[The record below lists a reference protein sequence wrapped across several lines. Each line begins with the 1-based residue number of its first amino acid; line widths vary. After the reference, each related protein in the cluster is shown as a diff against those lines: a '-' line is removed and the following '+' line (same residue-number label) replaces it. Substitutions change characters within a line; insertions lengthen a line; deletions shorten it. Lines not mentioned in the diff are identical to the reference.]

1 MAGSLGANFVSRT
14 AHDVFLDGAGTV
26 AVNPLTSAAIRALMN
41 AGHAAK
47 GHLGGWHADENGQPL
62 YRHFGK
68 RAGEIRIRIDAA
80 DEPDIGADGWEILE
94 GVSPFTL
101 DVTLALLA
109 QLCDPRTRDRTKWP
123 MSYPAAV
130 SASRI
135 LRYKG
140 ITRWG
145 NDRDELFQRID
156 EEIRRLH
163 TLRFD
168 LIGFPAWDSSVSRW
182 NQAGV
187 SVNGVRL
194 IEAVESDSASARDRV
209 WLVRLGPWTEW
220 WLNSQAKVWTGP
232 LPKALIE
239 FDHRKNRGTE
249 VLAKK
254 IGIDAQMLWCAIR
267 SRAHIERRVESLLE
281 DIGELPPPESRNAH
295 WAGRLRDRFDEAL
308 LSLKERGLV
317 DNVVWSDRF
326 APGSCDR
333 NKGWVEPWLA
343 SKITLVRPADLFGPV
358 DEKRV
363 RKTVNRRRRAAQA
376 TAPGAGD
383 LRHARLRLGLSQIS
397 VAQALG
403 VSASYLSQ
411 METGKM
417 PLSDRVMGDASA
429 YFSRMGPQ

>member
-1 MAGSLGANFVSRT
+1 MAGSLGTSFVSRT

-26 AVNPLTSAAIRALMN
+26 PVNPLTCAAIRALMN

-47 GHLGGWHADENGQPL
+47 GHLGGWHADEDGQPL

-68 RAGEIRIRIDAA
+68 RAGEIRIRIDAT
-80 DEPDIGADGWEILE
+80 DGPDIGEDGWEILE

-101 DVTLALLA
+101 DVALALLA

-145 NDRDELFQRID
+145 TDRGKLLRRID
-156 EEIRRLH
+156 EEIHRLQ

-168 LIGFPAWDSSVSRW
+168 LIDFPAWDSAVGRW
-182 NQAGV
+182 NPAGV
-187 SVNGVRL
+187 SVTGVRL
-194 IEAVESDSASARDRV
+194 IEAEESESTATRDRV

-220 WLNSQAKVWTGP
+220 WLNSRAKVWTGP

-254 IGIDAQMLWCAIR
+254 MGIDVLMLWCAIR

-281 DIGELPPPESRNAH
+281 DIGELPAPEHRNAH

-308 LSLKERGLV
+308 LSLKEKGLI
-317 DNVVWSDRF
+317 DNIVWPDRF

-343 SKITLVRPADLFGPV
+343 SKITLVRPADLFGPI
-358 DEKRV
+358 DQERI
-363 RKTVNRRRRAAQA
+363 RKTTNRRRRAAQA
-376 TAPGAGD
+376 SAPGTGD
-383 LRHARLRLGLSQIS
+383 LRHARLRLGLSQAS

-417 PLSDRVMGDASA
+417 PLSDRVMSDASA
-429 YFSRMGPQ
+429 YFNRMGTA

>member
-1 MAGSLGANFVSRT
+1 MSNHFGANYLSRT

-26 AVNPLTSAAIRALMN
+26 PVNPLTSAAIRALMN
-41 AGHAAK
+41 AGHAAR
-47 GHLGGWHADENGQPL
+47 GHLGGWHADEEGQPQ

-68 RAGEIRIRIDAA
+68 RAGEIRIRIDASEAA
-80 DEPDIGADGWEILE
+80 DLGDDGWEILE

-101 DVTLALLA
+101 DVALALLA
-109 QLCDPRTRDRTKWP
+109 QMCDPRTRDRTKWP
-123 MSYPAAV
+123 MSHPAAV

-140 ITRWG
+140 IARRSG
-145 NDRDELFQRID
+145 NGGDLLHRID
-156 EEIRRLH
+156 QEIRRLQS
-163 TLRFD
+163 LRFD
-168 LIGFPAWDSSVSRW
+168 LIGFPAWDSAISRW
-182 NQAGV
+182 NPAGV
-187 SVNGVRL
+187 SVDGVRL
-194 IEAVESDSASARDRV
+194 IEAVESESTSARDRV

-239 FDHRKNRGTE
+239 FDHRKNRATE

-254 IGIDAQMLWCAIR
+254 IGIDALMLWCAIR

-281 DIGELPPPESRNAH
+281 DIGELPAPEHRNAH
-295 WAGRLRDRFDEAL
+295 WAGRMRDRFDEAL
-308 LSLKERGLV
+308 LALKEQGLI
-317 DNVVWSDRF
+317 DNVVWPDRF

-343 SKITLVRPADLFGPV
+343 SKITLVRPADLFGPI
-358 DEKRV
+358 DEERV
-363 RKTVNRRRRAAQA
+363 RKTANRRRRAVRAV
-376 TAPGAGD
+376 PSGAGD
-383 LRHARLRLGLSQIS
+383 LRHARLRLGLSQAS
-397 VAQALG
+397 LAQALG

-417 PLSDRVMGDASA
+417 PLSDRVMGNASA
-429 YFSRMGPQ
+429 YFRRVEAP